1 MIVVMISVP
10 SHDAGLRTVNS
21 VGAAS
26 LEGRILVEDIAMVH
40 RTDDGEV
47 EVHRSAPSPE
57 NRRIIGDGTQGPLAG
72 LFSAPLAP
80 AVAVGARAPT
90 ATRTTRAGRAIRLSG
105 ATAFL
110 LVDEASTLTMEQAG
124 QAMRG
129 SEAVVFVLADEIAT
143 LTIGEI
149 VDDEARIGYYVLP
162 EATRRLIRPSRRAGS
177 SRPLCDR
184 HHARPV
190 SGVRDHRHGL
200 L

>member
-129 SEAVVFVLADEIAT
+129 SGAVVFVVAEAVVMAWPGVEVVLGGRGGVDRDTEPHVRDEGLQA
-143 LTIGEI
+143 
-149 VDDEARIGYYVLP
+149 
-162 EATRRLIRPSRRAGS
+162 
-177 SRPLCDR
+177 RPLTAADGGELSEDCR
-184 HHARPV
+184 E
-190 SGVRDHRHGL
+190 
-200 L
+200 